1 MNVKIYIDRYVE
13 SKYVDEA
20 EKKSGTQFEEN
31 ATTIKFDFSE
41 LDFLDD
47 ECVKT
52 IHFFHD
58 SLEEANYVGDS
69 IIQNDEFKIPKSVTE
84 YENVVAFVQIT
95 KEDFIWKTKSFDL
108 HFNQSLDVDKTLDE
122 DKTGILQELIVE
134 VQQIKIDTSDE
145 YKKLAEEVTDDVVEE
160 PVDETTEDTAEV
172 A

>member
-13 SKYVDEA
+13 SKHVDEA
-20 EKKSGTQFEEN
+20 EKKSGTQFEQN

-58 SLEEANYVGDS
+58 
-69 IIQNDEFKIPKSVTE
+69 
-84 YENVVAFVQIT
+84 
-95 KEDFIWKTKSFDL
+95 DL
-108 HFNQSLDVDKTLDE
+108 
-122 DKTGILQELIVE
+122 I
-134 VQQIKIDTSDE
+134 
-145 YKKLAEEVTDDVVEE
+145 EEVYYVPEDTVDDVVEE